1 MPQPVT
7 RSIAC
12 PDCGSRVPLP
22 AAPAPGARVTCACG
36 RAITLQARPAGSGAL
51 SDRVAMYGT
60 RRFRPGAPVDD
71 DPALPRWRE
80 TWLPGVLLPAGLALL
95 AAQLAFRP
103 LGSSVATGV
112 VLSLILLALGVI
124 VMLAGVFLCAFMM
137 GTNFG
142 SIGSAVL
149 KLSATAVLACAGFAF
164 CAALDMKTGRGPI
177 VGWHVAILVY
187 AACFKSMFEL
197 DWQEA
202 LLTVGIIGTL
212 QALLSIVV
220 FQSARGG
227 A

>member
-1 MPQPVT
+1 MHQTTT

-12 PDCGSRVPLP
+12 PDCGARVPLP
-22 AAPAPGARVTCACG
+22 TGAAPGSRVACTCG
-36 RAITLQARPAGSGAL
+36 RAITLQARPGAAL
-51 SDRVAMYGT
+51 KDHVAMYGA
-60 RRFRPGAPVDD
+60 RRFRPDSAAAN

-80 TWLPGVLLPAGLALL
+80 TWLPGVLLAVGVLL
-95 AAQLAFRP
+95 LGAQLAFRP
-103 LGSSVATGV
+103 LGSSVASGV
-112 VLSLILLALGVI
+112 VLSLILLVLGVI
-124 VMLAGVFLCAFMM
+124 VMLAGVFLCALMM

-142 SIGSAVL
+142 SVGSAVL
-149 KLSATAVLACAGFAF
+149 KLSATAVLACAAFAF

-177 VGWHVAILVY
+177 VGWHAAILVY